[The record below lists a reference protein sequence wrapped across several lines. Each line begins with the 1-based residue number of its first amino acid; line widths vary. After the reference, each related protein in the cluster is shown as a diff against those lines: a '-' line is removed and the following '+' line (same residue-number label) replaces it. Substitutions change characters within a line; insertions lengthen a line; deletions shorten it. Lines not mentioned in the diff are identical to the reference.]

1 MTKAEKV
8 QKAEIDETA
17 AVASAHET
25 DDDFIGRLRLLVAR
39 AGNASA
45 LVRQAGISASGFQKY
60 LNGAEPSRRVLIALS
75 QAGSVTLEW
84 LMTGRGPMEGAVRD
98 VWPENHLTLLPLYRG
113 GEPDCPVPEAS
124 PEKLVQLA
132 FCQEWLAR
140 HGYDPVHL
148 ATMRVEGNAMSPTFR
163 AGDTLVVDRQVAN
176 VADGEV
182 YVLRD
187 GSDLLIKRLQRQL
200 GGMVSLTSDNAQYAP
215 IQAPLERLDIVG
227 RVIWRGALL

>member
-1 MTKAEKV
+1 MTKAGK
-8 QKAEIDETA
+8 A
-17 AVASAHET
+17 AVHDSNAGASTHET
-25 DDDFIGRLRLLVAR
+25 DDDFIARLRVLVER

-45 LVRQAGISASGFQKY
+45 LVRQAGISPSGFQKY
-60 LNGAEPSRRVLIALS
+60 LGGAEPSRRVLMALAD
-75 QAGSVTLEW
+75 AGGVTLEW
-84 LMTGRGPMEGAVRD
+84 LMTGRGPMEAGVRD
-98 VWPENHLTLLPLYRG
+98 SWPENHLTLLPLYRG
-113 GEPDCPVPEAS
+113 GDVDCAVPQAS

-140 HGYDPVHL
+140 HGFDPAHL

-163 AGDTLVVDRQVAN
+163 AGDTLVVDRQAAS

-187 GSDLLIKRLQRQL
+187 GDGLLIKRLQRQL

-215 IQAPLERLDIVG
+215 IQASLESLDIVG

>member
-1 MTKAEKV
+1 MAKAGK
-8 QKAEIDETA
+8 A
-17 AVASAHET
+17 AVEESGVGSSGHGA
-25 DDDFIGRLRLLVAR
+25 DDDFIARLRVLVSR

-45 LVRQAGISASGFQKY
+45 LVRQAGISPSGFQKY
-60 LNGAEPSRRVLIALS
+60 LSGAEPSRRVLIALS
-75 QAGSVTLEW
+75 EAGGVTLEW
-84 LMTGRGPMEGAVRD
+84 LMTGRGPMEVAIRD
-98 VWPENHLTLLPLYRG
+98 AWPENHLTLLPLYRAG
-113 GEPDCPVPEAS
+113 DTDCPVPEAS

-140 HGYDPVHL
+140 HGFDPAYL
-148 ATMRVEGNAMSPTFR
+148 ATMRVEGNAMAPTFR
-163 AGDTLVVDRQVAN
+163 AGDTLVVDRQSAN

-187 GSDLLIKRLQRQL
+187 GTDLLIKRLQRQL

-215 IQAPLERLDIVG
+215 IQAPLESLDIVG

>member
-1 MTKAEKV
+1 MTTAGKV
-8 QKAEIDETA
+8 AINDSNA
-17 AVASAHET
+17 GAGAHET
-25 DDDFIGRLRLLVAR
+25 DDDFIARLRWLAER

-45 LVRQAGISASGFQKY
+45 LVRQAGISPSGFQKY
-60 LNGAEPSRRVLIALS
+60 LGGAEPSRRVLIALAE
-75 QAGSVTLEW
+75 AGGVTLEW
-84 LMTGRGPMEGAVRD
+84 LMTGRGPREAAVRD
-98 VWPENHLTLLPLYRG
+98 SWPENHLTLLPLYRG
-113 GEPDCPVPEAS
+113 DDADCAAPQAS

-140 HGYDPVHL
+140 HGFDPAHL

-163 AGDTLVVDRQVAN
+163 AGDTLVVDRQSTS

-187 GSDLLIKRLQRQL
+187 GGGLLIKRLQRQL

-215 IQAPLERLDIVG
+215 MQAPLESLDIVG